1 MSGQRVIAIDG
12 PAGSGKSTVARAV
25 AAKLGLDYLD
35 TGAMYRAVTFAA
47 IRRGVDPADA
57 APVAS
62 LAVALDLEV
71 EDDTVVVDGVDA
83 RIEIRSP
90 EVTRAVSAVAANPA
104 VRSELVRRQREWAE
118 AHDGG
123 VVEGR
128 DIGSVVFPDALV
140 KVYLTAEDAERASR
154 RSKEM
159 LEMHYDQVAADIARR
174 DHADASRAAS
184 PLAPATDAVHLDTT
198 GRSVEEVVGAVLDL
212 AAAAGWQR

>member
-1 MSGQRVIAIDG
+1 
-12 PAGSGKSTVARAV
+12 
-25 AAKLGLDYLD
+25 
-35 TGAMYRAVTFAA
+35 
-47 IRRGVDPADA
+47 
-57 APVAS
+57 
-62 LAVALDLEV
+62 
-71 EDDTVVVDGVDA
+71 
-83 RIEIRSP
+83 
-90 EVTRAVSAVAANPA
+90 
-104 VRSELVRRQREWAE
+104 
-118 AHDGG
+118 

-128 DIGSVVFPDALV
+128 DRSSVVYGESVDLGGRTI
-140 KVYLTAEDAERASR
+140 KNAERASR